1 MNILGVRVDP
11 VTQKQAVDQ
20 ILGWTTKQ
28 QKAMVVTV
36 NPEIIM
42 AAQKDQQFKDLL
54 NGADLSLAD
63 GIGVLWAA
71 NFYQYISKSKH
82 ESLVIMWIAACIIG
96 LRTFVSAKYRTK
108 ALPQQVSGSN
118 IVFDLARQNQASLF
132 LLGEKEGVA
141 DQAAYQ
147 LRQKYPGARIV
158 GAYAGNGAPEGDA
171 ETRTHLNNNPSDI
184 VLVAYGAPKQEK
196 WIERNLSHIPASIG
210 IGVGGTFRFVAGD
223 IRRAPGWVQRAGLE
237 WLFRLILEPW
247 RWRRQLALPRFI
259 SLVIKTKIPN
269 N

>member
-1 MNILGVRVDP
+1 MKILDVRIDP
-11 VTQKQAVDQ
+11 VTQEEAVHQ
-20 ILGWTTKQ
+20 ILEWAKKQ

-42 AAQKDQQFKDLL
+42 AAQKDQQYKELL
-54 NGADLSLAD
+54 NHADLSLAD

-71 NFYQYISKSKH
+71 NFYQYASKTTQNNLIS
-82 ESLVIMWIAACIIG
+82 LWVAACIIG
-96 LRTFVSAKYRTK
+96 LRTFISAKYRIK

-118 IVFDLARQNQASLF
+118 IVIDLAHQRQASLF
-132 LLGEKEGVA
+132 LLGEKEGIA
-141 DQAAYQ
+141 EQAARR
-147 LRQKYPGARIV
+147 LRQTYPGIQIS
-158 GAYAGNGAPEGDA
+158 GAYAGNGAPEGDI
-171 ETRTHLNNNPSDI
+171 ETRAHLKNNPSDI

-196 WIERNLSHIPASIG
+196 WLERNLNHVPASVG
-210 IGVGGTFRFVAGD
+210 IGVGGTFRFLAGD

-259 SLVIKTKIPN
+259 SLIIKTKISK
-269 N
+269 